1 MLDHYHRHAYDYSVR
16 TQSMMTSEHRSS
28 ETPMI
33 DERIEG
39 LVRLCRGVRN
49 VAVFTGA
56 GISTESG
63 IPDYR
68 GPNGVWATQKPPT
81 LGDFRT
87 NEATRRSYWQFRKR
101 SFPELISHRP
111 NVGHLA
117 ITRLFDSG
125 IVSAVVTQN
134 IDGLHQEAGVPDRA
148 VIELHGSARR
158 VHCLDCGRVWD
169 GREIQQR
176 QDDGEELPICR
187 NCGGPMRAQ
196 TVLFG
201 ESLPPEALRRAIEIA
216 RTCELMLVVGSSL
229 VVQPAASVPLE
240 AVRKGIPMAI
250 INLSPTPLDDLATIR
265 VPLPAGATLT
275 ALAEALTDTQR

>member
-1 MLDHYHRHAYDYSVR
+1 M
-16 TQSMMTSEHRSS
+16 
-28 ETPMI
+28 
-33 DERIEG
+33 
-39 LVRLCRGVRN
+39 
-49 VAVFTGA
+49 
-56 GISTESG
+56 
-63 IPDYR
+63 
-68 GPNGVWATQKPPT
+68 
-81 LGDFRT
+81 
-87 NEATRRSYWQFRKR
+87 
-101 SFPELISHRP
+101 ISHRP

-250 INLSPTPLDDLATIR
+250 INLSTTPLDDLATIR

-275 ALAEALTDTQR
+275 TLAEALTDTQR